1 MNIRDIFITLRY
13 KISYGSTVEWYNF
26 WYIVLRKKRKITPQ
40 VASIDETIRKII
52 DDRCSVSRFGDGEV
66 LLTSPEKE
74 IRFQKGDPLLAK
86 RLTEVLQSH
95 EEGHIVCI
103 SDAFRDLYRYNR
115 KSRRFWRTHFY
126 LYGSWWDRLLVA
138 GRKYYNTFVTRPYM
152 DFARKEDSARWFH
165 DMKGIWDNR
174 DIVFIEGGAGLIC
187 RLRSLKERKRV
198 VVVCP
203 NDPHTEYV
211 ITRSLHEGFADF
223 LLVADTPH
231 LLNSEYIRLQYPD
244 HVKVYE
250 ATSPDKA
257 AQEAVSL
264 IREGHADVL
273 MKGIINTDNL
283 LRAVLN
289 KEHGIL
295 PKGNVLS
302 HITVAQ
308 IPMYKK
314 LLFFS
319 DAAVIPRPTL
329 EQFEAM
335 LRYDLEVCRRM
346 GIEAPRVALI
356 HCTEKVNEK
365 FPHTLDYV
373 TLKERAAAG
382 AYGNMY
388 LDGPM
393 DVKTACDAH
402 SGEVKGISSPV
413 VGHADLLI
421 FPNIESGNTFYK
433 TVSLFGDANMA
444 GMLRGTASP
453 VVVPS
458 RADSGNSKYYSL
470 ALACVAG

>member
-1 MNIRDIFITLRY
+1 MEPI
-13 KISYGSTVEWYNF
+13 
-26 WYIVLRKKRKITPQ
+26 Q
-40 VASIDETIRKII
+40 
-52 DDRCSVSRFGDGEV
+52 
-66 LLTSPEKE
+66 
-74 IRFQKGDPLLAK
+74 
-86 RLTEVLQSH
+86 
-95 EEGHIVCI
+95 
-103 SDAFRDLYRYNR
+103 
-115 KSRRFWRTHFY
+115 
-126 LYGSWWDRLLVA
+126 
-138 GRKYYNTFVTRPYM
+138 
-152 DFARKEDSARWFH
+152 DF
-165 DMKGIWDNR
+165 
-174 DIVFIEGGAGLIC
+174 AGLIC

-283 LRAVLN
+283 LL
-289 KEHGIL
+289 
-295 PKGNVLS
+295 
-302 HITVAQ
+302 
-308 IPMYKK
+308 
-314 LLFFS
+314 
-319 DAAVIPRPTL
+319 
-329 EQFEAM
+329 
-335 LRYDLEVCRRM
+335 
-346 GIEAPRVALI
+346 
-356 HCTEKVNEK
+356 NEK

>member
-1 MNIRDIFITLRY
+1 MTMEPI
-13 KISYGSTVEWYNF
+13 
-26 WYIVLRKKRKITPQ
+26 Q
-40 VASIDETIRKII
+40 
-52 DDRCSVSRFGDGEV
+52 
-66 LLTSPEKE
+66 
-74 IRFQKGDPLLAK
+74 
-86 RLTEVLQSH
+86 
-95 EEGHIVCI
+95 
-103 SDAFRDLYRYNR
+103 
-115 KSRRFWRTHFY
+115 
-126 LYGSWWDRLLVA
+126 
-138 GRKYYNTFVTRPYM
+138 
-152 DFARKEDSARWFH
+152 DF
-165 DMKGIWDNR
+165 
-174 DIVFIEGGAGLIC
+174 AGLIC

-470 ALACVAG
+470 ALACVAGYIGVRRILNGLPGRQHLRHRGLTAHLALLHIILQNDLPERDILPRRALKDFLHRIQRHLHRPPYRNRSRSGCPATPREIPPAGA

>member
-1 MNIRDIFITLRY
+1 MEPI
-13 KISYGSTVEWYNF
+13 
-26 WYIVLRKKRKITPQ
+26 Q
-40 VASIDETIRKII
+40 
-52 DDRCSVSRFGDGEV
+52 
-66 LLTSPEKE
+66 
-74 IRFQKGDPLLAK
+74 
-86 RLTEVLQSH
+86 
-95 EEGHIVCI
+95 
-103 SDAFRDLYRYNR
+103 
-115 KSRRFWRTHFY
+115 
-126 LYGSWWDRLLVA
+126 
-138 GRKYYNTFVTRPYM
+138 
-152 DFARKEDSARWFH
+152 DFAS
-165 DMKGIWDNR
+165 
-174 DIVFIEGGAGLIC
+174 LIS

-231 LLNSEYIRLQYPD
+231 LLNSEYIRMQYPD

-308 IPMYKK
+308 IPTYKK

-335 LRYDLEVCRRM
+335 LLYDLEVCRRM

-365 FPHTLDYV
+365 FPHTRSEEHTSELQS
-373 TLKERAAAG
+373 
-382 AYGNMY
+382 
-388 LDGPM
+388 
-393 DVKTACDAH
+393 H
-402 SGEVKGISSPV
+402 
-413 VGHADLLI
+413 
-421 FPNIESGNTFYK
+421 
-433 TVSLFGDANMA
+433 
-444 GMLRGTASP
+444 
-453 VVVPS
+453 
-458 RADSGNSKYYSL
+458 
-470 ALACVAG
+470 

>member
-1 MNIRDIFITLRY
+1 MEPI
-13 KISYGSTVEWYNF
+13 
-26 WYIVLRKKRKITPQ
+26 Q
-40 VASIDETIRKII
+40 
-52 DDRCSVSRFGDGEV
+52 
-66 LLTSPEKE
+66 
-74 IRFQKGDPLLAK
+74 
-86 RLTEVLQSH
+86 
-95 EEGHIVCI
+95 
-103 SDAFRDLYRYNR
+103 
-115 KSRRFWRTHFY
+115 
-126 LYGSWWDRLLVA
+126 
-138 GRKYYNTFVTRPYM
+138 
-152 DFARKEDSARWFH
+152 DFAR
-165 DMKGIWDNR
+165 
-174 DIVFIEGGAGLIC
+174 LIS
-187 RLRSLKERKRV
+187 RLRAQKERKRV
-198 VVVCP
+198 AVVCP

-231 LLNSEYIRLQYPD
+231 LLNAEYIRLQYPE

-257 AQEAVSL
+257 AQEGVALV
-264 IREGHADVL
+264 REGHADVL

-289 KEHGIL
+289 KEHGLL
-295 PKGNVLS
+295 PQGNVLS
-302 HITVAQ
+302 HITLAQ
-308 IPMYKK
+308 IPTYNK

-329 EQFEAM
+329 AQFEAM
-335 LRYDLEVCRRM
+335 LKYDLEVCRRL
-346 GIEAPRVALI
+346 GISEPRVALI
-356 HCTEKVNEK
+356 HCTEKINEK
-365 FPHTLDYV
+365 FPHTLDYAV
-373 TLKERAAAG
+373 LKERAASG
-382 AYGNMY
+382 AYGSMF

-444 GMLRGTASP
+444 GMLRGTIAP